1 MSDKEVWKKEIEFA
15 HRQLRMCKWYQ
26 VLRKQEIKAYI
37 DITKKMY
44 KL

>member
-26 VLRKQEIKAYI
+26 FLRKQEIKAYI